1 MTLKTS
7 AIILTLFALLTLFM
21 SGSVIFDLFG
31 IREKEGN
38 YVLFIVVANFIAG
51 FLYLLSAYGMLTAK
65 PWAFRLLLIITGMLI
80 IAFLGLLIHV
90 NQGGNHETKTIKAM
104 IFRISL
110 SAVFVGIAW
119 KYISKNKVTSSK

>member
-1 MTLKTS
+1 
-7 AIILTLFALLTLFM
+7 M

-38 YVLFIVVANFIAG
+38 YVLFIVVANFVAG
-51 FLYLLSAYGMLTAK
+51 FLYLLSAYGMFTTK

-80 IAFLGLLIHV
+80 IAFVGLMIHV
-90 NQGGNHETKTIKAM
+90 NQGGIYETQTIKAM

-110 SAVFVGIAW
+110 SAVFAGIAW
-119 KYISKNKVTSSK
+119 KYISKNKVTTSK